1 VSEGYSFT
9 SEGILRAVHR
19 GVGRIV
25 EIPIVFEDRKWG
37 TSKMNSRIIAES
49 MLRVTRWGLALR
61 LHHGTSR

>member
-1 VSEGYSFT
+1 
-9 SEGILRAVHR
+9 VHR

-61 LHHGTSR
+61 LRRRSVPS